1 MINHYF
7 FIFTAPPEDVS
18 GSHGYSQVVGKDE
31 VEIVCIPLNILVK
44 SLMEALT
51 GADILDLIQENGE
64 VDPGIASKFP
74 RAPHATPLAE
84 SPPPGPMMAEDGPP
98 TVRAKE
104 DGSAMVSTCAT
115 VSCM

>member
-7 FIFTAPPEDVS
+7 FIFTAPPEDVCDIS

-31 VEIVCIPLNILVK
+31 VEIVCILVK

-64 VDPGIASKFP
+64 VDAEIASEFP
-74 RAPHATPLAE
+74 RTQHATPLAE

-98 TVRAKE
+98 AVRGKE
-104 DGSAMVSTCAT
+104 DGSASVSTCAN